1 MIKYSK
7 SPDIDGMIQDISR
20 RLDIPH
26 DLSRIACVRST
37 GSKSRYTL
45 ARCHTISRAVQAG
58 LGIKAHYII
67 EIVSE
72 NFDSLD
78 NEEKIKTLIHELM
91 HIPKAFG
98 GGFKGH
104 RHVNRRAVEK
114 MYGMYT
120 QRH

>member
-1 MIKYSK
+1 MRYDKAPDVEALIKE
-7 SPDIDGMIQDISR
+7 ISGK
-20 RLDIPH
+20 LGIKH
-26 DLSRIACVRST
+26 DTSRIACVRST
-37 GSKSRYTL
+37 GSKSKYTL

-67 EIVSE
+67 EILSE
-72 NFDSLD
+72 NFDRLG

-98 GGFKGH
+98 GGFRGH

-114 MYGMYT
+114 MYEMYKG
-120 QRH
+120 